1 MALCPRVRMRALAL
15 HIRDTLRSGI
25 NAQITQAIAETPGD
39 APATNLA
46 TISNTTEQIIFSD
59 HDDYEPVVYPSIRVA
74 NPRVRMLPMSSATV
88 VDVQSTYL
96 ISVYTEQVAG
106 RGLCTDDIIGPLS
119 ETTLDLV
126 ECVRACIER
135 DYSSSTF
142 GDLILCQGYERTEA
156 PQDPED
162 PCVMR
167 LKYTMTWV
175 ATARMRHSRG
185 ATT

>member
-1 MALCPRVRMRALAL
+1 MALFPRVRIRALAL

-25 NAQITQAIAETPGD
+25 NSQITQAIAETPGD
-39 APATNLA
+39 APASGLA
-46 TISNTTEQIIFSD
+46 TISDTTEQITFSD
-59 HDDYEPVVYPSIRVA
+59 HDDYEPIVYPSIRVS
-74 NPRVRMLPMSSATV
+74 NPRVRFLPMSSATV
-88 VDVQSTYL
+88 VDAQSTYT
-96 ISVYTEQVAG
+96 ISIYTEQVAG

-135 DYSSSTF
+135 DYTSSTF
-142 GDLILCQGYERTEA
+142 GDLILCQGYERSEA